1 MKLETEVSTDITEM
15 QTIIKDMICQQIGHP
30 RRNKFLEKKNLSRLN
45 QKKKNRKLNILI
57 TSNYIELVVKKPKK
71 IKSPRSDSFTGKLY
85 QIFKVE

>member
-45 QKKKNRKLNILI
+45 QKKKK
-57 TSNYIELVVKKPKK
+57 IE
-71 IKSPRSDSFTGKLY
+71 S
-85 QIFKVE
+85 

>member
-1 MKLETEVSTDITEM
+1 M

-30 RRNKFLEKKNLSRLN
+30 RRNKFLEKKNISRLN
-45 QKKKNRKLNILI
+45 QKKKNGKLNILI
-57 TSNYIELVVKKPKK
+57 TSNYIELVVKKPQK